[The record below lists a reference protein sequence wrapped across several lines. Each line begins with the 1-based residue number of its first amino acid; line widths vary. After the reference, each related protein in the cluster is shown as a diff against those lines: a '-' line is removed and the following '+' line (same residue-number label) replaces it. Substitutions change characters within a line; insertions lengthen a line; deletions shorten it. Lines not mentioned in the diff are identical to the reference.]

1 MAREGSK
8 AGGGARIDK
17 GQREDM
23 GKREKE
29 GMGGAGK
36 TELCRGKG
44 QGNIGFTSA
53 WERWNRKGM
62 KVPEREVK
70 KCTCVQYKHGGGGR
84 ARRIWRR
91 RRQGRTKRHRKI
103 IICLRL

>member
-1 MAREGSK
+1 MCLSLCVCFLITQLCPYINLEHAINDFFCLRTNGAGREQG
-8 AGGGARIDK
+8 GRGGARIDK

-36 TELCRGKG
+36 TELCMRKG

-53 WERWNRKGM
+53 WERWNRKGDIELLNFVG
-62 KVPEREVK
+62 K
-70 KCTCVQYKHGGGGR
+70 
-84 ARRIWRR
+84 
-91 RRQGRTKRHRKI
+91 
-103 IICLRL
+103 